1 MVLVDT
7 SIWVSHLRER
17 EDRLV
22 TLLEE
27 GVASTHP
34 FVIGELACGHL
45 MNRTE
50 ILSLLQALPSAEL
63 ATHEEI
69 LAFIESEQLMGKG
82 LGYVDVHLLGSAV
95 LSGVPLW
102 TADRRLAEC
111 ASALGIRYGSS

>member
-7 SIWVSHLRER
+7 SIWVSHLRKR
-17 EDRLV
+17 NDRLV

-27 GVASTHP
+27 GVVCAHP
-34 FVIGELACGHL
+34 FVVGELACGNL
-45 MNRTE
+45 KNRME
-50 ILSLLQALPSAEL
+50 ILSLLQALPSAEV

-69 LAFIESEQLMGKG
+69 LAFIESEQLMSKG

-95 LSGVPLW
+95 LSSVRLW

-111 ASALGIRYGSS
+111 AGALGVRGSS